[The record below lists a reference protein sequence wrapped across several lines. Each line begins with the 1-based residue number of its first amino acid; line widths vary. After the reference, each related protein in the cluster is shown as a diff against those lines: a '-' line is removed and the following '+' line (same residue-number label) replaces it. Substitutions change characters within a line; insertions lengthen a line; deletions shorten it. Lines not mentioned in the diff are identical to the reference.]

1 MQRHSPKIDQ
11 QNKDSFETARTELAA
26 LKKPREDDP
35 EPLQKKYH
43 EAKPLAES
51 KALESARPLI
61 AELESLLSS
70 EVLDGKL
77 MKAAIYGMEHQPAWP
92 NLPSKAN
99 ITKLCSI
106 SFLQMRS

>member
-1 MQRHSPKIDQ
+1 MHCLRLTTKQRF
-11 QNKDSFETARTELAA
+11 FETARTELAA

-35 EPLQKKYH
+35 NPFKRNTTKQSHWL
-43 EAKPLAES
+43 ES
-51 KALESARPLI
+51 KALESAPPI
-61 AELESLLSS
+61 AELESLLNS

-77 MKAAIYGMEHQPAWP
+77 MKAAILRHGTPAGLAE
-92 NLPSKAN
+92 LPSKAN